1 VSTDPSTSTSRA
13 VLAPSALDPD
23 QRVLAEV
30 AAGWLA
36 DRSPSAVVRDR
47 LEAPLEDTGLP
58 KFWTEMAELGWIGL
72 AVAEEVGGQGAGLA
86 GLAVVLEEWGR
97 ACAPGPFPSTA
108 LVAAVVGAHA
118 PELLGPILAGDPA
131 AVWMGPGGS
140 TAVDGGAEAAWL
152 LVPDE
157 DPPVEDL
164 AVEVGEGST
173 RTWRL
178 LPRSGFVATPVP
190 GADPTRRLATVVLE
204 EAARAAAPAFPVPA
218 GHVERLAAL
227 AAATEAVG
235 VASWCVHVA
244 ADWACTRHQFDR
256 PIGQFQAVKHRCA
269 DALCRLEL
277 ARAATWDAAQLD
289 PTDPELPLAVVAAGS
304 LATAAAFECAKDA
317 IQVLGG
323 IGYTWEHDAHLYL
336 RRATFLH
343 HRSRPSAEWRRDVVA
358 AARAGRHRHLHLELP
373 AEAEG
378 LRERIRA
385 EVAGIAALEG
395 PAREVAL
402 ADGGWMQPHWP
413 APWGRD
419 AGPLEQLVT
428 DEELAAAGVSRRHLQ
443 VAGWVL
449 PTLIAHGT
457 DRQQQRWIGPS
468 LRGEIYWCQL
478 FSEPGAGSDLAALST
493 RAERTDGGWLLTGQ
507 KVWTTLAREAQ
518 WGLCLARS
526 DPGAPKHEGITC
538 YVIDMATEGLEV
550 RPLRE
555 LTGFS
560 LFNEV
565 FLDDVFVPDEQVVG
579 VVHDGWRC
587 ARTTLGNERVAMA
600 SGSSFGPGVTAL
612 LELAERRGRLDD
624 PHLVDRVGELLVDSQ
639 ALAVLGMRNTLRAIG
654 APSGPAGAQP
664 GPESSVRKLLGV
676 EHEQAVQ
683 EAGMAVLGPDAV
695 VDVDEGQRWFAGF
708 LGNRA
713 LSIAGGTSEIQR
725 NVIAERLLGLPRD

>member
-1 VSTDPSTSTSRA
+1 MTTSDNGAGHA

-23 QRVLAEV
+23 QRALAEV
-30 AAGWLA
+30 AASWLA

-47 LEAPLEDTGLP
+47 LEAPLEDASLP
-58 KFWTEMAELGWIGL
+58 KFWGELAELGWIGL
-72 AVAEEVGGQGAGLA
+72 AVPESAGGQGAGIA
-86 GLAVVLEEWGR
+86 GLAAVLEEWGR
-97 ACAPGPFPSTA
+97 ACAPGPFPATA
-108 LVAAVVGAHA
+108 LVAAVVGSFA
-118 PELLGPILAGDPA
+118 PDLVGPILDGDPA
-131 AVWMGPGGS
+131 AVVLDPAS
-140 TAVDGGAEAAWL
+140 VDGVDGAAEAAWL
-152 LVPDE
+152 LIADE
-157 DPPVEDL
+157 PSPPADVGL
-164 AVEVGEGST
+164 AVSEGVV

-178 LPRSGFVATPVP
+178 LPRGAFRTTPVP
-190 GADPTRRLATVVLE
+190 SADPTRRLAAVELDAGARV
-204 EAARAAAPAFPVPA
+204 AATAFEVPA
-218 GHVERLAAL
+218 GLPERLATL
-227 AAATEAVG
+227 TAAAEAVG
-235 VASWCVHVA
+235 VASWCVHTA
-244 ADWACTRHQFDR
+244 AQWACTREQFDR

-277 ARAATWDAAQLD
+277 ARAAAWDAAQLD
-289 PTDPELPLAVVAAGS
+289 PADPEQPLAVAAAGALVTS
-304 LATAAAFECAKDA
+304 AAFECAKDA

-343 HRSRPSAEWRRDVVA
+343 HRERPPSAWRHDVVA
-358 AARAGRHRHLHLELP
+358 AARGGRRRNLHLDLP
-373 AEAEG
+373 TEAEG
-378 LRERIRA
+378 LRARVRA
-385 EVAGIAALEG
+385 EVAELAALSGLE
-395 PAREVAL
+395 REVAM

-413 APWGRD
+413 SPWGRD
-419 AGPLEQLVT
+419 ASPLEQLVI

-457 DRQQQRWIGPS
+457 PEQQQRWIGPS

-478 FSEPGAGSDLAALST
+478 FSEPGAGSDLAALSM
-493 RAERTDGGWLLTGQ
+493 RAERTEGGWRLTGQ

-526 DPGAPKHEGITC
+526 DPAAPKHDGITC
-538 YVIDMATEGLEV
+538 FVVDMAAEGIDV

-555 LTGFS
+555 LTGFA

-565 FLDDVFVPDEQVVG
+565 FLDGVFVPDDQVVG
-579 VVHDGWRC
+579 AVHDGWRC

-600 SGSSFGPGVTAL
+600 SGSSFGPGVLAL
-612 LELAERRGRLDD
+612 LQLAEDRRRLED
-624 PHLVDRVGELLVDSQ
+624 PHLADLIGGLLVDSQ
-639 ALAVLGMRNTLRAIG
+639 ALAVLGMRSTLRAIG
-654 APSGPAGAQP
+654 APNRAGGQP
-664 GPESSVRKLLGV
+664 GPEASVRKLLGV

-683 EAGMAVLGPDAV
+683 EAGMAVLGADAV
-695 VDVDEGQRWFAGF
+695 LDRGEGQRWFAGF

>member
-1 VSTDPSTSTSRA
+1 MSATTSPATSRA

-23 QRVLAEV
+23 QRALAEV
-30 AAGWLA
+30 AAAWLA

-47 LEAPLEDTGLP
+47 LEAPLEDISLPGL
-58 KFWTEMAELGWIGL
+58 WAEMVELGWIGL
-72 AVAEEVGGQGAGLA
+72 AVVEAAGGQGAGLA

-97 ACAPGPFPSTA
+97 ACAPGPFPATA
-108 LVAAVVGAHA
+108 LVATLVGAHA
-118 PELLGPILAGDPA
+118 PELVGPILGGAPA
-131 AVWMGPGGS
+131 AVSLHPGS
-140 TAVDGGAEAAWL
+140 SAAVDGAAEAAWL

-157 DPPVEDL
+157 APAAEDL
-164 AVEVGEGST
+164 AGEAGDRCT

-178 LPRSGFVATPVP
+178 LPRTGFVATPVP
-190 GADPTRRLATVVLE
+190 GADPTRRLATVVLDVD
-204 EAARAAAPAFPVPA
+204 ARSAAPAFEVPA
-218 GHVERLAAL
+218 GRVERLATL
-227 AAATEAVG
+227 AAAAEAVG

-244 ADWACTRHQFDR
+244 ADWACTREQFDR

-289 PTDPELPLAVVAAGS
+289 PDDPELPLAVAAAGS

-343 HRSRPSAEWRRDVVA
+343 HRARPPAEWRRDVVA
-358 AARAGRHRHLHLELP
+358 AARAGRHRHLRLELP
-373 AEAEG
+373 PQAEG
-378 LRERIRA
+378 LRERIRV
-385 EVAGIAALEG
+385 EVAGIAALDG

-428 DEELAAAGVSRRHLQ
+428 DEELASAGVSRRHLQ

-457 DRQQQRWIGPS
+457 QAQQQRWIGPS

-493 RAERTDGGWLLTGQ
+493 RAERADGGWRLTGQ

-526 DPGAPKHEGITC
+526 DLTAPKHEGITC
-538 YVIDMATEGLEV
+538 FVVDMAAEGLEV

-565 FLDDVFVPDEQVVG
+565 FLDAVFVPDEQVVG
-579 VVHDGWRC
+579 QVHDGWRC

-612 LELAERRGRLDD
+612 LQLAEQRGRLDD
-624 PHLVDRVGELLVDSQ
+624 PHVVDRVGELLVDSQ

-654 APSGPAGAQP
+654 APSSPMGAQP

-683 EAGMAVLGPDAV
+683 EAGMAVLGADAV
-695 VDVDEGQRWFAGF
+695 VELDEGQRWFAGF